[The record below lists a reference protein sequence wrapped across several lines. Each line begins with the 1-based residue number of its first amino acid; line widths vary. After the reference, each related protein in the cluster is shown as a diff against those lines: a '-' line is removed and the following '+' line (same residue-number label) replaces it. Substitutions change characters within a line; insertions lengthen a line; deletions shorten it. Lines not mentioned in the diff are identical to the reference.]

1 MMEGKKMANVQ
12 NLTKL
17 LEDATKNRYAVG
29 SFSARYTKLIKPI
42 IQAAINTDSPAIVQL
57 SEKEVIR
64 HKVGVKEFADEFY
77 RVVKELDPKVP
88 LALHLD
94 HTKTLDV
101 IREAMDAG
109 FTSVMIDA
117 SEMDYADNVAVTKEV
132 VAMAHPRNI
141 TVEAEL
147 GKIGTTDFVETDHD
161 EELYT
166 DPKEAKSFCEETNV
180 DCLAVSVGTA
190 HGVYTVRQPKVDY
203 ARLEEINKL
212 TKTPLVLHGGSGVP
226 SEMVTKA
233 AQMPTG
239 GVSKV
244 NIATDLELA
253 MLAVVGK
260 EGHLTEAEL
269 NSYSDEMI
277 EKSQEAV
284 RLLVEDKI
292 ENYLGSANKA
302 Q

>member
-1 MMEGKKMANVQ
+1 MANVQ

-42 IQAAINTDSPAIVQL
+42 IQAAVNTDSPAIVQL

-64 HKVGVKEFADEFY
+64 HKVGVKEFAEEFY

-277 EKSQEAV
+277 EKSREAV

>member
-1 MMEGKKMANVQ
+1 MANVQ

-42 IQAAINTDSPAIVQL
+42 IQAAINTNSPAIVQL

-132 VAMAHPRNI
+132 VAMAHPRNL

-166 DPKEAKSFCEETNV
+166 DPQEAKSFCEETNV

-212 TKTPLVLHGGSGVP
+212 TDTPLVLHGGSGVP

>member
-1 MMEGKKMANVQ
+1 MANVQ

-42 IQAAINTDSPAIVQL
+42 IQAAVNTDSPAIVQL

-277 EKSQEAV
+277 EKSREAV

>member
-1 MMEGKKMANVQ
+1 MANVQ

-42 IQAAINTDSPAIVQL
+42 IQAAVNTNSPAIVQL

-64 HKVGVKEFADEFY
+64 HKVGVKEFAEEFY

-277 EKSQEAV
+277 EKSREAV

>member
-1 MMEGKKMANVQ
+1 MANVQ

-42 IQAAINTDSPAIVQL
+42 IQAAVNTNSPAIVQL

-277 EKSQEAV
+277 EKSREAV

>member
-1 MMEGKKMANVQ
+1 M
-12 NLTKL
+12 
-17 LEDATKNRYAVG
+17 
-29 SFSARYTKLIKPI
+29 
-42 IQAAINTDSPAIVQL
+42 
-57 SEKEVIR
+57 
-64 HKVGVKEFADEFY
+64 
-77 RVVKELDPKVP
+77 
-88 LALHLD
+88 
-94 HTKTLDV
+94 
-101 IREAMDAG
+101 
-109 FTSVMIDA
+109 
-117 SEMDYADNVAVTKEV
+117 
-132 VAMAHPRNI
+132 
-141 TVEAEL
+141 
-147 GKIGTTDFVETDHD
+147 
-161 EELYT
+161 
-166 DPKEAKSFCEETNV
+166 

-277 EKSQEAV
+277 EKSREAV

>member
-1 MMEGKKMANVQ
+1 MANVQ

-17 LEDATKNRYAVG
+17 LEDAKKNRYAVG

-42 IQAAINTDSPAIVQL
+42 IQAAVNTNSPAIVQL

>member
-1 MMEGKKMANVQ
+1 MANVE

-17 LEDATKNRYAVG
+17 LEDAKKGRYAVG
-29 SFSARYTKLIKPI
+29 SFSARYTKLIQPI
-42 IQAAINTDSPAIVQL
+42 ICAAMETKSPVIVQL

-64 HKVGVKEFADEFY
+64 HKVGVKEFADAFY
-77 RVVKELDPKVP
+77 RVVKELNPQVP

-101 IREAMDAG
+101 IKEALEAG

-117 SEMDYADNVAVTKEV
+117 SEMDFADNVAVTKEV
-132 VAMAHPRNI
+132 VEMAKRYHA

-147 GKIGTTDFVETDHD
+147 GKIGTNDFVETDTD

-166 DPKEAKSFCEETNV
+166 DPKEAKEFCQKTGV

-203 ARLEEINKL
+203 VRLEEINTL
-212 TKTPLVLHGGSGVP
+212 TEVPLVLHGGSGVP
-226 SEMVTKA
+226 SEMVVKA
-233 AQMPTG
+233 AQLPEG

-260 EGHLTEAEL
+260 EGHLTETEL
-269 NSYSDEMI
+269 NAYDE
-277 EKSQEAV
+277 ETTVKFQKAV
-284 RLLVEDKI
+284 QLLVEDKI
-292 ENYLGSANKA
+292 INYLQSANKA
-302 Q
+302 

>member
-1 MMEGKKMANVQ
+1 MANVQ

-42 IQAAINTDSPAIVQL
+42 IQAAINTNSPAIVQL

>member
-1 MMEGKKMANVQ
+1 MANVQ

-42 IQAAINTDSPAIVQL
+42 IQAAINTNSPAIVQL

-132 VAMAHPRNI
+132 VAMVHPRNI

-166 DPKEAKSFCEETNV
+166 DPQEAKSFCEETNV

-212 TKTPLVLHGGSGVP
+212 TDTPLVLHGGSGVP

>member
-1 MMEGKKMANVQ
+1 MANVQ

-42 IQAAINTDSPAIVQL
+42 IQAAVNTNSPAIVQL

-64 HKVGVKEFADEFY
+64 HKVGVKEFAEEFY

-166 DPKEAKSFCEETNV
+166 DPQEAKSFCEETNV

-269 NSYSDEMI
+269 NSYSDETI
-277 EKSQEAV
+277 EKSREAV

>member
-1 MMEGKKMANVQ
+1 MANVQ

-42 IQAAINTDSPAIVQL
+42 IQAAINTNSPAIVQL

-132 VAMAHPRNI
+132 VVMAHPRNI

-166 DPKEAKSFCEETNV
+166 DPQEAKSFCEETNV

-212 TKTPLVLHGGSGVP
+212 TDTPLVLHGGSGVP

>member
-1 MMEGKKMANVQ
+1 MAKAE
-12 NLTKL
+12 NLTIMLDNAAKG
-17 LEDATKNRYAVG
+17 RYAVG

-42 IQAAINTDSPAIVQL
+42 IQAAMNTNSPAIVQL

-77 RVVKELDPKVP
+77 RVVKELDPQIP

-117 SEMDYADNVAVTKEV
+117 SEKEYEENAAVTKEV

-147 GKIGTTDFVETDHD
+147 GKIGTTDFVETDTD

-166 DPKEAKSFCEETNV
+166 DPEEAARFCKETGV

-203 ARLEEINKL
+203 ERLEAINQL

-233 AQMPTG
+233 AQIPDG
-239 GVSKV
+239 GVCKV

-253 MLAVVGK
+253 MLAVVGR

-269 NSYSDEMI
+269 NSYPEEMI
-277 EKSQEAV
+277 EKSQDAV
-284 RLLVEDKI
+284 RALVEDKI
-292 ENYLGSANKA
+292 KNYLGSENKA
-302 Q
+302 

>member
-1 MMEGKKMANVQ
+1 MMEGNKTANVQ

-42 IQAAINTDSPAIVQL
+42 IQAAVNTNSPAIVQL

-277 EKSQEAV
+277 EKSREAV